1 MAWAWVSFLSVTLA
15 DVYVRLLVL
24 GVISDPAI
32 HL

>member
-1 MAWAWVSFLSVTLA
+1 VTLS

-32 HL
+32 HLNF